1 MALKSGTLKAGLK
14 AGMSQEKQK
23 ADRFALADQATSK
36 YPQGMLKVPPAGTF
50 GAESSAVQAERRI
63 VKIPIEQL
71 TDNPENARKIYD
83 PKVVQE
89 RAASMAKDG
98 QKTPVMVAANPARPG
113 FYIMIDGHYRK
124 RGAQA
129 LGWHELECMV
139 EEVENE
145 LDFYRLSFLM
155 NEERESQTAL
165 DNALAWSELLAS
177 KKIRTNNE
185 IVALLGISEGQVSKT
200 MALLNLPPA
209 VLDLM
214 REHPQSIGLHA
225 GYELVL
231 YAKVVGPEDALVLA
245 SRVISEKLS
254 SRDIEELRKQQA
266 GKKPRKAKDLSRQ
279 YKIKNALGIGA
290 SGVIKDWDSGR
301 VMLDL
306 KIPDPKKREEVV
318 EELKRRY
325 GRPAD

>member
-1 MALKSGTLKAGLK
+1 
-14 AGMSQEKQK
+14 
-23 ADRFALADQATSK
+23 
-36 YPQGMLKVPPAGTF
+36 
-50 GAESSAVQAERRI
+50 
-63 VKIPIEQL
+63 
-71 TDNPENARKIYD
+71 
-83 PKVVQE
+83 
-89 RAASMAKDG
+89 
-98 QKTPVMVAANPARPG
+98 MVAANPARPG

-325 GRPAD
+325 GRPAG

>member
-1 MALKSGTLKAGLK
+1 MALKGGALKAGLK

-23 ADRFALADQATSK
+23 ADRFTLADQATSK
-36 YPQGMLKVPPAGTF
+36 YPQGMLKGQPAETF
-50 GAESSAVQAERRI
+50 GAESLAAQAERRI
-63 VKIPIEQL
+63 VKIPIERL
-71 TDNPENARKIYD
+71 TDNPENARRIYD

-98 QKTPVMVAANPARPG
+98 QKTPVMVAADPARPG
-113 FYIMIDGHYRK
+113 YYIMIDGHYRK

-129 LGWHELECMV
+129 LGWHELECLV
-139 EEVENE
+139 EEIENE
-145 LDFYRLSFLM
+145 LDFYRLSFMM

-185 IVALLGISEGQVSKT
+185 IVDLLGISEGQVSKT
-200 MALLNLPPA
+200 MALLSLPPA

-231 YAKVVGPEDALVLA
+231 YAKATGPEDALVLA

-254 SRDIEELRKQQA
+254 SRDIEELRKQQT

-318 EELKRRY
+318 EDLKRRF
-325 GRPAD
+325 GQRAS